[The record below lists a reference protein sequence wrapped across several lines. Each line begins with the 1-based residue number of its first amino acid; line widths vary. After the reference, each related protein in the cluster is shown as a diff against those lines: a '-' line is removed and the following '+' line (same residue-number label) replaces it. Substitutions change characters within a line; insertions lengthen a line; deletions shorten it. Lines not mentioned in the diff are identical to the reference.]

1 MSDVEE
7 VPAPKPRGRPRK
19 APAEV
24 AEEEAPAEPLK
35 RGRPRKVV
43 AEEPEEAPPEPAK
56 RGRPRKV
63 VQEEPP
69 PPPPKR
75 ARKQRDPSELE
86 PAHVTFSSA
95 RGERSFAARAPRRM
109 PQPEPP
115 VEEDAPTERAPPPGP
130 FRAMHHRPVSARQA
144 AMENLMTGW

>member
-7 VPAPKPRGRPRK
+7 EAPAPKPRGRPRK
-19 APAEV
+19 AIVEQAVP
-24 AEEEAPAEPLK
+24 EPPK

-43 AEEPEEAPPEPAK
+43 AEEPP
-56 RGRPRKV
+56 
-63 VQEEPP
+63 QERALPEPP
-69 PPPPKR
+69 PRR
-75 ARKQRDPSELE
+75 AKKQRDPSELE
-86 PAHVTFSSA
+86 PAHVSFSSA

-144 AMENLMTGW
+144 AMENLMMGW